1 MIRIRLAMLALSLSA
16 AAPLAHAV
24 DDIRPGLWAFRST
37 RLSLGGM
44 PDMSAQ
50 MALLQQQMKSL
61 PADTRRLLEQQMAA
75 RGVSV
80 GADGE
85 VRSCITAE
93 QARQD
98 NIFAGKVEGNCMLT
112 RVNRSGNT
120 VSGSLKCTGP
130 DASGDFHARIDSPE
144 HFTTRVKL
152 DSARGALDLETD
164 ARWLG
169 AQCAQATPGTP
180 GAPGASRG
188 R

>member
-98 NIFAGKVEGNCMLT
+98 NIFAGKVEGNCTLT

-120 VSGSLKCTGP
+120 VSGSVKCTEP
-130 DASGDFHARIDSPE
+130 DASGDFHARIDSSE

-169 AQCAQATPGTP
+169 AQCAQTVPGTP
-180 GAPGASRG
+180 GSSRG
-188 R
+188 H